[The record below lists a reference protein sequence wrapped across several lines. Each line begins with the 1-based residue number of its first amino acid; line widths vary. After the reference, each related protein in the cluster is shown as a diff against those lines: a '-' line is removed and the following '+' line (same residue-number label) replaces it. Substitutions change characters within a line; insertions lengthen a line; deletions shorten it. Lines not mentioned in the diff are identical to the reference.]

1 MEIKSVRSYF
11 VHPSKNET
19 KISKITSTAVPKG
32 NQVFDMMETLFQ
44 KSDRECVINIV
55 LNPNEDGKQK
65 NTFKALLIEYAKE
78 QTEENGLKVAEALQ
92 VVTTKKS
99 GLGLLFLMHGL
110 DKGRT
115 KIVLSRFAADE
126 GISAKEA
133 KDKLSVEF
141 VQNVFMKNALTY
153 KSAMFEGTANLS
165 HITSGKAI
173 DKQMSG
179 HADNIAHYW
188 ISHFLKCSLQTT
200 AATGSNRL
208 ALRVK
213 DAIANAKDANV
224 KSEIISAASL
234 LKNMSEKPLS
244 GDLFCKQY
252 TLSED
257 AKNLV
262 AHAFKS
268 DALFT
273 ESFIFDSS
281 EFEKVFSY
289 KSVELDNGAL
299 ISANAYS
306 FNDVFKMNRAE
317 NDESGTVHVTTSGK
331 IVNEKLSKK
340 GA

>member
-1 MEIKSVRSYF
+1 MEIKSARSYF

-19 KISKITSTAVPKG
+19 KIQKITSTAVAKG

-44 KSDRECVINIV
+44 KSDIECVINVV

-65 NTFKALLIEYAKE
+65 NAFKALLIDYAIN
-78 QTEENGLKVAEALQ
+78 QTEENGLKIAEALQ

-126 GISAKEA
+126 GIAAKEA
-133 KDKLSVEF
+133 KDRLSVEF
-141 VQNVFMKNALTY
+141 VQNVFMKNAMTY

-165 HITSGKAI
+165 HITGGKAI

-179 HADNIAHYW
+179 HAENIAHYW
-188 ISHFLKCSLQTT
+188 ILHFLQCSLQTT

-208 ALRVK
+208 AMKVK
-213 DAIANAKDANV
+213 DAIVNSKDANV
-224 KSEIISAASL
+224 KSEIVSAASL
-234 LKNMSEKPLS
+234 LKNMNALPLS
-244 GDLFCKQY
+244 GELFCKQY
-252 TLSED
+252 TLSKS
-257 AKNLV
+257 AKDV
-262 AHAFKS
+262 VEKAFKS
-268 DALFT
+268 YALFA
-273 ESFIFDSS
+273 ECFIFDSS
-281 EFEKVFSY
+281 EFEKVLSY

-306 FNDVFKMNRAE
+306 FNDVFIMKKAE
-317 NDESGTVHVTTSGK
+317 NDDSGTVCVTTTGK
-331 IVNEKLSKK
+331 IININMYKK